1 MARRGKR
8 GLSEDDKALWGRVA
22 ATAKPLDRSGA
33 PRITEDV
40 PKGFKP
46 ALRPEPS
53 TTAHR
58 LPAFR
63 VGEKASFNSG
73 PVNHTPTLSARMAHA
88 PVKMDHNTHKRMTRG
103 KLKPEGRLDL
113 HGMTLSEAHPA
124 LISFIFHSHEQEKRL
139 VLIITGKGKDRDSG
153 GPIPIRRGI
162 LRHQIPSWLTS
173 PPLGAMVLDIRE
185 AHQRHGGGGAYYV
198 YLKRRR

>member
-8 GLSEDDKALWGRVA
+8 GLSDDDKALWNRVA
-22 ATAKPLDRSGA
+22 TTATAMDRRGA
-33 PRITEDV
+33 PKVTEDV
-40 PKGFKP
+40 AVKNKP
-46 ALRPEPS
+46 PLRPEPS
-53 TTAHR
+53 TTSNR

-73 PVNHTPTLSARMAHA
+73 AVNQAPSLSTRLAHA
-88 PVKMDHNTHKRMTRG
+88 PVHMDHGTHKRMTRG
-103 KLKPEGRLDL
+103 KLKPEGRMDL
-113 HGMTLSEAHPA
+113 HGMTLSEAHPV
-124 LISFIFHSHEQEKRL
+124 LISFIFHAYDAEKRL
-139 VLIITGKGKDRDSG
+139 VLVITGKGKDRDSG

-162 LRHQIPSWLTS
+162 LRHQVPGWLTS
-173 PPLGAMVLDIRE
+173 PPLGSMILDIRE

>member
-8 GLSEDDKALWGRVA
+8 GLSEDDKALWNRVA
-22 ATAKPLDRSGA
+22 ATARPMDRSGA
-33 PRITEDV
+33 PRITEDFTTE
-40 PKGFKP
+40 FKR

-63 VGEKASFNSG
+63 VGEKASFSAG
-73 PVNHTPTLSARMAHA
+73 AVNHAPTLSVRMAHA

-103 KLKPEGRLDL
+103 KLKPERRLDL

-124 LISFIFHSHEQEKRL
+124 LIRFIFDSHEREHRL

-162 LRHQIPSWLTS
+162 LRHQVPSWLTS
-173 PPLGAMVLDIRE
+173 PPLGSMILDIRE
-185 AHQRHGGGGAYYV
+185 AHRRHGGGGAYYV

>member
-8 GLSEDDKALWGRVA
+8 GLSEDDKALWTRVA
-22 ATAKPLDRSGA
+22 ATATPMDRKSA
-33 PRITEDV
+33 PKITMDDAGTA
-40 PKGFKP
+40 PFTLHP
-46 ALRPEPS
+46 AP
-53 TTAHR
+53 TATAPR

-63 VGEKASFNSG
+63 IGEKA
-73 PVNHTPTLSARMAHA
+73 TLSNGPMQTVAGRKANL
-88 PVKMDHNTHKRMTRG
+88 PIKMDHATHKRMVRG
-103 KLKPEGRLDL
+103 KLKPEGTLDL

-124 LISFIFHSHEQEKRL
+124 LISFIFSASEAEKRL
-139 VLIITGKGKDRDSG
+139 VIIITGKGKDRDTG

-162 LRHQIPSWLTS
+162 LRHQVPGWLS
-173 PPLGAMVLDIRE
+173 APPLAPMILDIRE

>member
-8 GLSEDDKALWGRVA
+8 GLSEDDKALWHRVA
-22 ATAKPLDRSGA
+22 ATATPMDRRGA
-33 PRITEDV
+33 PKITGEA
-40 PKGFKP
+40 PAKTKP
-46 ALRPEPS
+46 PLRPEPS
-53 TTAHR
+53 TTASR

-63 VGEKASFNSG
+63 VGEKASFNQG
-73 PVNHTPTLSARMAHA
+73 PVNHAPSLSVRLAHA
-88 PVKMDHNTHKRMTRG
+88 PIHMDHGTHKRMTRG
-103 KLKPEGRLDL
+103 KLMPEGRMDL

-124 LISFIFHSHEQEKRL
+124 LISFIFQAYETEKRL
-139 VLIITGKGKDRDSG
+139 VLVITGKGKDRDSG

-162 LRHQIPSWLTS
+162 LRHQVPGWLTS
-173 PPLGAMVLDIRE
+173 PPLGALILNIRE